1 MSWRRSTWWSG
12 RSPVHDDFGR
22 LLARVEHLRDGV
34 LSPQDARAWPRE
46 WLASLEALGI
56 VEAAGFANEIVLDGG
71 DHECFAPN
79 LGFEKHPHDPNRLIC
94 VHRCMNGCGRVILE
108 PRDFE
113 QWRFSLLGLAE
124 AVRCAIGASGRVVED
139 APGRIVLIG
148 TASVAG
154 QVGDVF
160 LGFGLA
166 RPDAA
171 GVAASA
177 TRLVASDGPA
187 LLSVGVKPGDI
198 WSVGKRPMTAVLAE
212 HARLGTEGLDLDLA
226 KVFPASGLVEV
237 KPDAWITVTAAAK
250 LLLADVSGID
260 LNKAKARVSKAA
272 GEGRFRTNGK
282 DGRDRRIDRD
292 SFSTWRLAQREK
304 DLAAYD

>member
-1 MSWRRSTWWSG
+1 M
-12 RSPVHDDFGR
+12 HDNFGR
-22 LLARVEHLRDGV
+22 LLARVEHLRDGL

-46 WLASLEALGI
+46 WLGSLEALGI
-56 VEAAGFANEIVLDGG
+56 IEAAGFADEIVLDGG
-71 DHECFAPN
+71 DHECVAPN
-79 LGFEKHPHDPNRLIC
+79 LGFEKHPDNPDRLIC
-94 VHRCMNGCGRVILE
+94 IHRCMNGCGRVILE

-124 AVRCAIGASGRVVED
+124 AVRIAIGASGEVIED
-139 APGRIVLIG
+139 VTGRIVLVG

-154 QVGDVF
+154 AVCEVFVGY
-160 LGFGLA
+160 GLA

-171 GVAASA
+171 AVVASASRLAASE
-177 TRLVASDGPA
+177 RPA
-187 LLSVGVKPGDI
+187 VLSVGVKPGDI

-212 HARLGTEGLDLDLA
+212 HACLGTEGLDLDLA

-237 KPDAWITVTAAAK
+237 KPDAWITVTDAAK
-250 LLLADVSGID
+250 LLLTDVSGID

-282 DGRDRRIDRD
+282 DGRNRRIDRD
-292 SFSTWRLAQREK
+292 SFSTWRLEQREK